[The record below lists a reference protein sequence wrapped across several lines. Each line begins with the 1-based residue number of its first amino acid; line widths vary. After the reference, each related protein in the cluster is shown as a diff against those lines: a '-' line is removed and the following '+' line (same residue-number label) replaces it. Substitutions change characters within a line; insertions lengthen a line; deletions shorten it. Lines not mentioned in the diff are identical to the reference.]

1 MLSLYSQGKVQV
13 LQFNSSIK
21 KIGLAVN
28 VTNYQS
34 EGKLAEDAHRVVL
47 NVTIPDVLKYAS
59 VSSLVGPLE
68 GRRCP
73 FLFKYPLFFNATLLT
88 RCTLYWFGLV
98 MFSHISGHVSSLK
111 IKTNSVYFF
120 CV

>member
-1 MLSLYSQGKVQV
+1 MLSLHSQGKVQV

-21 KIGLAVN
+21 KIGLAVE

-73 FLFKYPLFFNATLLT
+73 FLFKSPLCFLMLLF
-88 RCTLYWFGLV
+88 LQDVLVWFG
-98 MFSHISGHVSSLK
+98 HV
-111 IKTNSVYFF
+111 
-120 CV
+120 

>member
-1 MLSLYSQGKVQV
+1 MLSLYSQDKVQV

-21 KIGLAVN
+21 KIGLSVN

-73 FLFKYPLFFNATLLT
+73 FYLNLLCFLMLLFLQDAH
-88 RCTLYWFGLV
+88 CIGLV
-98 MFSHISGHVSSLK
+98 WSCLATSQVM
-111 IKTNSVYFF
+111 SVP
-120 CV
+120 